1 MTTERLPHVDNVKTA
16 LVAWVIGAHALLGYS
31 AVGGWPYDE
40 VNETTFAPGVEI
52 VLAALIGPSGLFII
66 GGFFFLAGLFT
77 PRSLEKKG
85 LRRFTGDRMVRLG
98 LPWAVSAFLV
108 WPLTM
113 WLAYRAA
120 GYHESVV
127 WVVVHRYPL
136 LDSGSL
142 WFTFVLLIFSVAY
155 GIWRTASPADPDAP
169 APGGGLLVALA
180 AGIAVSSF
188 LIRLVFPAKSGQI
201 FDLHLWQWPQCA
213 AMFALGVACAR
224 HGWAREIPERI
235 RRRSAAVAV
244 ATICLVPIL
253 GIAVG
258 ITDLAADIDP
268 FLGGW
273 RWQAAATA
281 VVEGILVVSGSV
293 WLLGLAQQ
301 HLNQRGRF
309 AEACSRAA
317 FPAFVIQG
325 PILILLALALRPLAA
340 PAELKAPL
348 VAAGALVTSFWLAW
362 RLVSRSA
369 PARQQRH
376 AG

>member
-1 MTTERLPHVDNVKTA
+1 MKAERLPHIDNVKTA
-16 LVAWVIGAHALLGYS
+16 LVAWVIGAHALLGYT

-77 PRSLEKKG
+77 PRSLERKG
-85 LRRFTGDRMVRLG
+85 LGRFIADRSLRLG
-98 LPWAVSAFLV
+98 LPWAVSAFLI

-113 WLAYRAA
+113 WFAYRVA
-120 GYHESVV
+120 GHHESVV
-127 WVVVHRYPL
+127 WVVTHRYPL

-142 WFTFVLLIFSVAY
+142 WFTFVLLIFSVCYA
-155 GIWRTASPADPDAP
+155 IWRTASPADPDAP
-169 APGGGLLVALA
+169 APGAGLLVALA

-224 HGWAREIPERI
+224 HGWAREVPDRL

-244 ATICLVPIL
+244 LTICLVPIV

-258 ITDLAADIDP
+258 ITDLAADLDP

-281 VVEGILVVSGSV
+281 LVEGILVVSGSL
-293 WLLGLAQQ
+293 WLLGLAQR
-301 HLNQRGRF
+301 LLTQRGRF
-309 AEACSRAA
+309 AAACSRAA

-340 PAELKAPL
+340 PAEVKAPL
-348 VAAGALVTSFWLAW
+348 VAITALAGSFWLAW
-362 RLVSRSA
+362 RLVSRAA
-369 PARQQRH
+369 PAPERWP